1 MLHVGTVDVALCSLL
16 SQQHNTNRFLLYT
29 SQILTSSLFS
39 GFRGRTRPNL
49 LRQETTSLG
58 CALRI
63 LYRMLADGERADDY
77 LVIEE
82 RLLRSD
88 TYCSAGCGILIN
100 AHLVRYSNLRDYA
113 AVQGVYILCY
123 SN

>member
-1 MLHVGTVDVALCSLL
+1 MDIALCPLL
-16 SQQHNTNRFLLYT
+16 SQLHNSRFLHYT
-29 SQILTSSLFS
+29 SQIFTSSLFS

-49 LRQETTSLG
+49 FRQETTSLG

-63 LYRMLADGERADDY
+63 LYRMLADEERADDY

-88 TYCSAGCGILIN
+88 TAV
-100 AHLVRYSNLRDYA
+100 HA
-113 AVQGVYILCY
+113 AVF
-123 SN
+123 